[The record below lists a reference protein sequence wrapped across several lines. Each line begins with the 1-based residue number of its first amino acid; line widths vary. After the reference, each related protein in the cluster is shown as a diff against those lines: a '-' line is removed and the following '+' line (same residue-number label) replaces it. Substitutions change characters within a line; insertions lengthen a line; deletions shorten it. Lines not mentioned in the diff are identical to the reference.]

1 MARLGGSD
9 RFTRWAEREQE
20 AGGRLPVE
28 STRAARDAV
37 MGDNAQKTLETE
49 DSAVQ
54 DFL

>member
-1 MARLGGSD
+1 MTTAANRPIAAQIG
-9 RFTRWAEREQE
+9 
-20 AGGRLPVE
+20 
-28 STRAARDAV
+28 TRAARDAV